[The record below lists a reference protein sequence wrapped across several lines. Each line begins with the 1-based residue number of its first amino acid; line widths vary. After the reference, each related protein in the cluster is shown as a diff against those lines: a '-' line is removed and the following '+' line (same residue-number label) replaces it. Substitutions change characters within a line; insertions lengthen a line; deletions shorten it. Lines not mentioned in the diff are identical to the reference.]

1 MNPLSVGDLAG
12 SAAECLYGCSML
24 LDGSVSTLTLP
35 VAYDMVHCSPLH
47 VRIGGGTAKCS
58 PKRKVE
64 ALP

>member
-1 MNPLSVGDLAG
+1 MDPLSVGDLTG
-12 SAAECLYGCSML
+12 VSSWTPCGCPLL

-35 VAYDMVHCSPLH
+35 VAYDMVHCSLLH